1 MFFVDIT
8 HVLMQRSLFHRL
20 LNPLLLWRLRHVS
33 ERVYV
38 VWLAVLVGVLAGL
51 AAVALKTAVHWQQH
65 RLETAVTEPNR
76 VFALSIY
83 PIIGITLTVLVT
95 KYLLGGNLGR
105 GIGPIIYNTARE
117 NAIVP
122 RSKLYSQLITAFL
135 TVSFGGSAGTEAPI
149 SVTGAAIGSNAA
161 RVLRAGRRRRR
172 LLTGCGAAAGVAA
185 IFNAPIAGVLFA
197 VEAILME
204 LPAQYFIPLLISS
217 ATATVVSKALY
228 AGQPF
233 ALITNSWVVNTV
245 PFYLVL
251 GLLTAFLSVYMIR
264 TYHWFDH
271 FWERWPGLRWQKVLA
286 GGAALGALIFL
297 FPPLYGEGYTT
308 VVEKLLAG
316 NAQDLTD
323 GSLFSV
329 YGDNNVW
336 LLLALVFFT
345 MMAKVVATSI
355 TVGAGGN
362 GGMFGSSLVAG
373 ALGGFLFARLVNLTG
388 LVAIP
393 EVHFVVLGM
402 AGVLAGVVHAPLTAI
417 FLIAEITGGYALF
430 VPLMFVTS
438 FSYLVT
444 KHFEPYSVY
453 TRKLTQKGVDVY
465 ANRDRDLLSR
475 LDLRRL
481 LDTDFLALRPS
492 ATLGELVDVFRH
504 AHRNVFPVVSKNG
517 LLQGIITL
525 DMVRDTLF
533 DGAHYTTTNVR
544 ELMRKPVAVI
554 HTTDSVEHCLDL
566 LERTDSPALPVCDDE
581 GRYLGF
587 IVKAAILA
595 RYRREL
601 IEEGQV

>member
-1 MFFVDIT
+1 MPQKRI
-8 HVLMQRSLFHRL
+8 HRL
-20 LNPLLLWRLRHVS
+20 LHPFLLWRLRHMS

-38 VWLAVLVGVLAGL
+38 VWLAGLVGVLAGL
-51 AAVALKTAVHWQQH
+51 AAVALKTAIHWQQH
-65 RLETAVTEPNR
+65 RLAEAVTEPNR

-83 PIIGITLTVLVT
+83 PVIGITLTALVT
-95 KYLLGGNLGR
+95 KYLLSGNLGR
-105 GIGPIIYNTARE
+105 GIGPIIYSTARE
-117 NAIVP
+117 NAVVP
-122 RSKLYSQLITAFL
+122 RSKLYSQLVTAFL

-197 VEAILME
+197 VEAILLE

-233 ALITNSWVVNTV
+233 TLITNSWVLNTV
-245 PFYLVL
+245 PFYAAL
-251 GLLTAFLSVYMIR
+251 GPITAVFSVYMIR

-271 FWERWPGLRWQKVLA
+271 FVERWPGLRWQKVLV
-286 GGAALGALIFL
+286 GGAALGLLIFL

-308 VVEKLLAG
+308 VVQKLLDG
-316 NAQDLTD
+316 HAQDLTD
-323 GSLFSV
+323 DSLFSV

-336 LLLALVFFT
+336 WLLVLVFFT
-345 MMAKVVATSI
+345 MMTKVVATSI

-373 ALGGFLFARLVNLTG
+373 ALCGFLFARLVNLTG
-388 LVAIP
+388 LVALP

-430 VPLMFVTS
+430 VPLMLVTS
-438 FSYLVT
+438 FSYLIT

-453 TRKLTQKGVDVY
+453 TRKLTLKGVDVY

-475 LDLRRL
+475 LDLHRL
-481 LDTDFLALRPS
+481 LDTNFVPLRPG
-492 ATLGELVDVFRH
+492 ATLGELVEVFRH
-504 AHRNVFPVVSKNG
+504 AHRDVFPVVSKNG
-517 LLQGIITL
+517 LLRGIITL

-533 DGAHYTTTNVR
+533 DGAHYTTTKVR
-544 ELMRKPVAVI
+544 ELMQPPPALI
-554 HTTDSVEHCLDL
+554 APADTAEHALEL
-566 LERTDSPALPVCDDE
+566 LERTATAALPACDP
-581 GRYLGF
+581 GGIYLGF
-587 IVKAAILA
+587 ITKDAILA

-601 IEEGQV
+601 IEESQA

>member
-1 MFFVDIT
+1 MAKKRIY
-8 HVLMQRSLFHRL
+8 RL
-20 LNPLLLWRLRHVS
+20 LNPFLLWRLRHVS

-51 AAVALKTAVHWQQH
+51 AAVLLKTAIHWQQH
-65 RLETAVTEPNR
+65 RLAAAVTEPNR

-83 PIIGITLTVLVT
+83 PVIGITLTVLVT

-105 GIGPIIYNTARE
+105 GIGPIIYSTARE

-122 RSKLYSQLITAFL
+122 RSKLYSQLVTAFL

-197 VEAILME
+197 VEAILLE

-233 ALITNSWVVNTV
+233 TLITNSWVLNTV
-245 PFYLVL
+245 PFYALL
-251 GLLTAFLSVYMIR
+251 GPITALFSVYMIR

-271 FWERWPGLRWQKVLA
+271 FVERWPGLRWQKVLA
-286 GGAALGALIFL
+286 GGAALGLLIFL

-308 VVEKLLAG
+308 VVQKLLDG
-316 NAQDLTD
+316 HAQDLTD
-323 GSLFSV
+323 NSLFSV

-336 LLLALVFFT
+336 WLLVLVFFT
-345 MMAKVVATSI
+345 MITKVVATSI

-373 ALGGFLFARLVNLTG
+373 ALCGFLFARLVNLTG
-388 LVAIP
+388 LVALP

-430 VPLMFVTS
+430 VPLMLVTS
-438 FSYLVT
+438 FSYLIT

-453 TRKLTQKGVDVY
+453 TRKLTLKGVDVY
-465 ANRDRDLLSR
+465 ANRDQDLLSR
-475 LDLRRL
+475 LDLHRL
-481 LDTDFLALRPS
+481 IDTNFMPLRPG
-492 ATLGELVDVFRH
+492 ATLGELVEVFRH
-504 AHRNVFPVVSKNG
+504 AHRDVFPVVSKSG
-517 LLQGIITL
+517 LLRGIITL

-533 DGAHYTTTNVR
+533 DGAHYTTIKAR
-544 ELMRKPVAVI
+544 ELMQPPPALIRSAD
-554 HTTDSVEHCLDL
+554 TAEHALEL
-566 LERTDSPALPVCDDE
+566 LERTATSALPVCDTD
-581 GRYLGF
+581 GLYLGF
-587 IVKAAILA
+587 ITKDAILA

-601 IEEGQV
+601 IEEGQG

>member
-1 MFFVDIT
+1 MKK
-8 HVLMQRSLFHRL
+8 LLFRL

-51 AAVALKTAVHWQQH
+51 AAVVLKTAVHWQQQ
-65 RLETAVTEPNR
+65 RLALAVTEPNR
-76 VFALSIY
+76 VFALSLY

-95 KYLLGGNLGR
+95 KYLLHGNLGR
-105 GIGPIIYNTARE
+105 GIGAIIYNTARE
-117 NAIVP
+117 NALVP
-122 RSKLYSQLITAFL
+122 SSKLYSQLITAFL
-135 TVSFGGSAGTEAPI
+135 TVSFGGSAGMEAPI

-172 LLTGCGAAAGVAA
+172 LLTGCGAAAGIAA

-197 VEAILME
+197 VESILLE

-217 ATATVVSKALY
+217 ATATVVSKGLY

-233 ALITNSWVVNTV
+233 ALITHSWVVNTV

-251 GLLTAFLSVYMIR
+251 GLLMALLSVYMIR
-264 TYHWFDH
+264 VYNWFDH
-271 FWERWPGLRWQKVLA
+271 FWARWPGLRWQKVLL
-286 GGAALGALIFL
+286 GGTALGALIFL

-316 NAQDLTD
+316 HAQELTD

-336 LLLALVFFT
+336 LLILLVFFT
-345 MMAKVVATSI
+345 MLMKVVATSI

-388 LVAIP
+388 LVAVP

-438 FSYLVT
+438 LSYLIT

-453 TRKLTQKGVDVY
+453 TGKLRLKGLDVY
-465 ANRDRDLLSR
+465 ANRDRDLLAR
-475 LDLRRL
+475 LDLPRL
-481 LDTDFLALRPS
+481 IDTDFVTLSPGT
-492 ATLGELVDVFRH
+492 TLGELVDVFRH
-504 AHRNVFPVVSKNG
+504 AHRNVFPVVSRTG
-517 LLQGIITL
+517 LLRGIVTL

-533 DGAHYTTTNVR
+533 DDEHYTTIKVG
-544 ELMRKPVAVI
+544 ELMQPPPI
-554 HTTDSVEHCLDL
+554 TILDTDRVEHALDL
-566 LERTDSPALPVCDDE
+566 LERTASTTLPVCDDE
-581 GRYLGF
+581 GNYLGF

>member
-1 MFFVDIT
+1 MAQKRIY
-8 HVLMQRSLFHRL
+8 RL

-51 AAVALKTAVHWQQH
+51 AAVALKTAVHWQQA
-65 RLETAVTEPNR
+65 RLAAAVTEPNR

-105 GIGPIIYNTARE
+105 GIGPIIYSTARE

-122 RSKLYSQLITAFL
+122 RSKLYSQLVTAFL

-197 VEAILME
+197 VEGILLE

-217 ATATVVSKALY
+217 ATATVVSKGLY

-233 ALITNSWVVNTV
+233 ALITNSWVLNTV
-245 PFYLVL
+245 PFYATL
-251 GLLTAFLSVYMIR
+251 GPIAALLSVYMIR

-271 FWERWPGLRWQKVLA
+271 FMERWPGLRWQKVLA
-286 GGAALGALIFL
+286 GGAALGTLIFL

-316 NAQDLTD
+316 HAQELTD
-323 GSLFSV
+323 SSLFSV

-336 LLLALVFFT
+336 WLLLLVLCT
-345 MMAKVVATSI
+345 MLTKVVATSI
-355 TVGAGGN
+355 TIAAGGN

-373 ALGGFLFARLVNLTG
+373 ALCGFLFARLVNMTG
-388 LVAIP
+388 LVVLP

-430 VPLMFVTS
+430 VPLMLVTS
-438 FSYLVT
+438 FSYLIT

-453 TRKLTQKGVDVY
+453 TRKLTLKGVDVY
-465 ANRDRDLLSR
+465 ANRDSDLLSR
-475 LDLRRL
+475 LDLHRL
-481 LDTDFLALRPS
+481 IDTEFVPLRPS

-504 AHRNVFPVVSKNG
+504 AHRNVFPVVSKSG
-517 LLQGIITL
+517 LLRGIITL

-533 DGAHYTTTNVR
+533 DGAHYTTTKVR
-544 ELMRKPVAVI
+544 ELMQPAPALI
-554 HTTDSVEHCLDL
+554 SPTDSVEHALEL
-566 LERTDSPALPVCDDE
+566 LEHTATPALPVVDAE
-581 GRYLGF
+581 GLYVGF
-587 IVKAAILA
+587 VTKSAILA

-601 IEEGQV
+601 IEEGQA

>member
-1 MFFVDIT
+1 M
-8 HVLMQRSLFHRL
+8 LMPPKPRIYRL
-20 LNPLLLWRLRHVS
+20 LNPFLLWRLRHVS

-38 VWLAVLVGVLAGL
+38 VWLAGLVGVLAGL
-51 AAVALKTAVHWQQH
+51 AAVALKTAVHWQQA
-65 RLETAVTEPNR
+65 RLAAAVTEPNR

-117 NAIVP
+117 NALVP

-197 VEAILME
+197 VEAILLE

-233 ALITNSWVVNTV
+233 ALITHSWVVNTV
-245 PFYLVL
+245 PFYALL
-251 GLLTAFLSVYMIR
+251 GPLAAALSVYMIR
-264 TYHWFDH
+264 TYYWFDR

-316 NAQDLTD
+316 RAQDLTD

-329 YGDNNVW
+329 YGDQNVWW
-336 LLLALVFFT
+336 LLLLVGCT
-345 MMAKVVATSI
+345 MLTKVVATSV

-362 GGMFGSSLVAG
+362 GGMFGTSLVAG

-388 LVAIP
+388 LVVLP

-430 VPLMFVTS
+430 VPLMLVTS
-438 FSYLVT
+438 FSYLIT
-444 KHFEPYSVY
+444 KRFEPYSVY
-453 TRKLTQKGVDVY
+453 TRKLTLKGVDVY

-475 LDLRRL
+475 LDLHRL
-481 LDTDFLALRPS
+481 IDTDYLPVRPG
-492 ATLGELVDVFRH
+492 ATLGELVEVFRH
-504 AHRNVFPVVSKNG
+504 AHRNVFPVVSKSG
-517 LLQGIITL
+517 QLRGIIAL

-533 DGAHYTTTNVR
+533 DGAHYTTIKVR
-544 ELMRKPVAVI
+544 ELMQPPPARLES
-554 HTTDSVEHCLDL
+554 TDRAEHALDL
-566 LERTDSPALPVCDDE
+566 LERTGSTALPVIDPD
-581 GRYLGF
+581 GTYLGF
-587 IVKAAILA
+587 ITKTNILA

-601 IEEGQV
+601 MEEGQA

>member
-1 MFFVDIT
+1 MYKSRIY
-8 HVLMQRSLFHRL
+8 RL

-38 VWLAVLVGVLAGL
+38 VWLAILVGLLAGL

-65 RLETAVTEPNR
+65 QLASAVTEPNR
-76 VFALSIY
+76 VFALSLY

-95 KYLLGGNLGR
+95 KYLLGGQLGR
-105 GIGPIIYNTARE
+105 GIGPIIYNAARE

-197 VEAILME
+197 VEAILLE

-233 ALITNSWVVNTV
+233 ALITTSWVLHTV
-245 PFYLVL
+245 PFYLLL
-251 GLLTAFLSVYMIR
+251 GLFTAMLSVYMIR

-271 FWERWPGLRWQKVLA
+271 FVERWPGLRWQKVLI
-286 GGAALGALIFL
+286 GGATLGLLIFL
-297 FPPLYGEGYTT
+297 FPPLYGEGYN

-316 NAQDLTD
+316 RAQDLTD

-329 YGDNNVW
+329 YGDDNVW

-345 MMAKVVATSI
+345 IMTKVVATSV

-373 ALGGFLFARLVNLTG
+373 ALTGFLFARLINLTG
-388 LVAIP
+388 LVAVP

-402 AGVLAGVVHAPLTAI
+402 AGVLAGVVHAPLTAM

-438 FSYLVT
+438 LSYLLT

-453 TRKLTQKGVDVY
+453 TRKLTLKGVDVY
-465 ANRDRDLLSR
+465 ANRDRDLLAR
-475 LDLRRL
+475 LDAHRL
-481 LDTDFLALRPS
+481 LNTDFVLLRPGN
-492 ATLGELVDVFRH
+492 TLGELVDVFRH
-504 AHRNVFPVVSKNG
+504 AHRNVFPVVNKSG
-517 LLQGIITL
+517 LLRGIVDL

-533 DGAHYTTTNVR
+533 DGEHYNTTKVR
-544 ELMRKPVAVI
+544 ELMQPPAATI
-554 HTTDSVEHCLDL
+554 GAADSVEHTLAV
-566 LERTDSPALPVCDDE
+566 LERTNSQLLPVCDAE

-587 IVKAAILA
+587 IDKSAILA

-601 IEEGQV
+601 IEEGQA

>member
-1 MFFVDIT
+1 MPTKSRIY
-8 HVLMQRSLFHRL
+8 RL
-20 LNPLLLWRLRHVS
+20 LNPLLLWRLRYVS

-38 VWLAVLVGVLAGL
+38 VWLAVLVGLLAGL
-51 AAVALKTAVHWQQH
+51 AAVALKTSIHWGQSQ
-65 RLETAVTEPNR
+65 LQDGLSEPQR
-76 VFALSIY
+76 VFALSLY
-83 PIIGITLTVLVT
+83 PIIGISLTALVT
-95 KYLLGGNLGR
+95 RFLLHGNLSR
-105 GIGPIIYNTARE
+105 GIGPIIYNTSRE

-135 TVSFGGSAGTEAPI
+135 TVTFGGSAGTEAPI

-197 VEAILME
+197 VEAILLE

-233 ALITNSWVVNTV
+233 ALITNSWRLNTV
-245 PFYLVL
+245 PFYLLL
-251 GLLTAFLSVYMIR
+251 GLFTAVLAVYMIR
-264 TYHWFDH
+264 TYNWFDKTL
-271 FWERWPGLRWQKVLA
+271 ERWPGLRWQKVLL
-286 GGAALGALIFL
+286 GGTLLGALIFL
-297 FPPLYGEGYTT
+297 FPPLYGEGYN
-308 VVEKLLAG
+308 VVEKLLSG
-316 NAQDLTD
+316 NAADLTD
-323 GSLFSV
+323 ASIFSV
-329 YGDNNVW
+329 YGDDNVW
-336 LLLALVFFT
+336 LLLLLVFFS
-345 MMAKVVATSI
+345 MLMKVVATSV

-388 LVAIP
+388 LVALP

-438 FSYLVT
+438 LSYLTT
-444 KHFEPYSVY
+444 KRYEPYSVY
-453 TRKLTQKGVDVY
+453 TRKLIQLGVDVN
-465 ANRDRDLLSR
+465 ANRDRDLLAR
-475 LDLRRL
+475 LDLLRL
-481 LDTDFLALRPS
+481 LDTDYLPLRPG
-492 ATLGELVDVFRH
+492 ATLGELVEVFRH
-504 AHRNVFPVVSKNG
+504 AHRNIFPVVGKSGKLRG
-517 LLQGIITL
+517 LITL
-525 DMVRDTLF
+525 DSVRDLLF
-533 DGAHYTTTNVR
+533 DNAHYTTLKVR
-544 ELMRKPVAVI
+544 ELMQPAP
-554 HTTDSVEHCLDL
+554 TTLLATDSVEHALDQL
-566 LERTDSPALPVCDDE
+566 DRTDRPALPVCDAE

-587 IVKAAILA
+587 VVRAAILA

>member
-1 MFFVDIT
+1 MAQKRIY
-8 HVLMQRSLFHRL
+8 RL

-38 VWLAVLVGVLAGL
+38 VWLAALVGVLAGL
-51 AAVALKTAVHWQQH
+51 AAVALKTAVHWQQS
-65 RLETAVTEPNR
+65 RLALAVTEPNR
-76 VFALSIY
+76 VFALSLY

-95 KYLLGGNLGR
+95 KYLLGGNLNR

-117 NAIVP
+117 HAIVP
-122 RSKLYSQLITAFL
+122 RSKLYSQLVTAFL

-197 VEAILME
+197 VEAILLE

-233 ALITNSWVVNTV
+233 ALITNSWVLNTV
-245 PFYLVL
+245 PFYAAL
-251 GLLTAFLSVYMIR
+251 GPLTALLAVYMIR

-271 FWERWPGLRWQKVLA
+271 FVERWPGLRWQKVVL
-286 GGAALGALIFL
+286 GGTALGLLIFL
-297 FPPLYGEGYTT
+297 FPPLYGEGYN

-316 NAQDLTD
+316 RAQDLTD

-329 YGDNNVW
+329 YGDQNVWW
-336 LLLALVFFT
+336 LLLLVFFT
-345 MMAKVVATSI
+345 MMTKVVATSV

-373 ALGGFLFARLVNLTG
+373 ALCGFLFARLVNLTG
-388 LVAIP
+388 LVALP

-430 VPLMFVTS
+430 VPLMLVTS
-438 FSYLVT
+438 FSYLIT
-444 KHFEPYSVY
+444 KRFEPYSVY
-453 TRKLTQKGVDVY
+453 TRKLTLKGVDVY
-465 ANRDRDLLSR
+465 ANRDSDLLSR
-475 LDLRRL
+475 LDMHRL
-481 LDTDFLALRPS
+481 IDIDFVPLRPG

-504 AHRNVFPVVSKNG
+504 AHRDVFPVVSKSG
-517 LLQGIITL
+517 LLRGIITL

-533 DGAHYTTTNVR
+533 DDTHYTTTKVR
-544 ELMRKPVAVI
+544 DLMQPPPGLVAP
-554 HTTDSVEHCLDL
+554 TDSAEHALAL
-566 LERTDSPALPVCDDE
+566 LERTTTPALPVCDAD
-581 GRYLGF
+581 GQYLGF
-587 IVKAAILA
+587 ITKATILA

>member
-1 MFFVDIT
+1 MAPKRI
-8 HVLMQRSLFHRL
+8 HRL
-20 LNPLLLWRLRHVS
+20 LHPFLLWRLRHVS

-51 AAVALKTAVHWQQH
+51 AAVLLKIAIHWQQH
-65 RLETAVTEPNR
+65 RLAAAVTEPNR

-83 PIIGITLTVLVT
+83 PVIGIALTVLVT

-105 GIGPIIYNTARE
+105 GIGPIIYSTARE

-122 RSKLYSQLITAFL
+122 RSKLYSQLVTAFL

-197 VEAILME
+197 VEAILLE

-233 ALITNSWVVNTV
+233 TLITNSWVLNTV
-245 PFYLVL
+245 PFYAVL
-251 GLLTAFLSVYMIR
+251 GPITALFSVYMIR

-271 FWERWPGLRWQKVLA
+271 FVERWPGLRWQKVLA
-286 GGAALGALIFL
+286 GGLALGLLIFL

-308 VVEKLLAG
+308 VVQKLLDG
-316 NAQDLTD
+316 HAQDLTD
-323 GSLFSV
+323 DSLFSV

-336 LLLALVFFT
+336 WLLVLVFFT
-345 MMAKVVATSI
+345 MMMKVVATSI

-373 ALGGFLFARLVNLTG
+373 ALCGFLFARLVNLTG
-388 LVAIP
+388 LVALP

-430 VPLMFVTS
+430 VPLMLVTS
-438 FSYLVT
+438 FSYLIT

-453 TRKLTQKGVDVY
+453 TRKLTLKGVDVY
-465 ANRDRDLLSR
+465 ANRDQDLLSR
-475 LDLRRL
+475 LDLHRL
-481 LDTDFLALRPS
+481 IDTHFVPLRPG
-492 ATLGELVDVFRH
+492 ATLGELVEVFRH
-504 AHRNVFPVVSKNG
+504 AHRDVFPVVGKSG
-517 LLQGIITL
+517 LLRGLITL

-533 DGAHYTTTNVR
+533 DDAHYTTTKAR
-544 ELMRKPVAVI
+544 ELMQPPPALVRP
-554 HTTDSVEHCLDL
+554 TDTAEHALEL
-566 LERTDSPALPVCDDE
+566 LERTATPALPVCDLD
-581 GRYLGF
+581 GLYLGF
-587 IVKAAILA
+587 ITKDAILA

-601 IEEGQV
+601 IEEGQA